1 MIKYIFILSYSEYYN
16 RGYTGDSFDDNWGRL
31 PPGSSLT
38 TPSGAPGHSLD
49 SWRQRSTTPR
59 RIDVIGAGEGERWRD
74 QRFSAVDKRLYKRR

>member
-1 MIKYIFILSYSEYYN
+1 MIEFIFFISEYYN
-16 RGYTGDSFDDNWGRL
+16 RGYTSDSFDDNWGRL

-59 RIDVIGAGEGERWRD
+59 RIDVMGAGEGWRD
-74 QRFSAVDKRLYKRR
+74 QRYSAVDKRLYKRR